1 MVRALAGELQR
12 WRRRNEPELQTIEE
26 RRRKYAHAMHR
37 GRHSPAPANSF
48 HLLCSRPGGIAGA
61 RDGQQQQLAVADAH
75 DDRQRVTLGGALLRA
90 VPRICECDHP

>member
-1 MVRALAGELQR
+1 LM
-12 WRRRNEPELQTIEE
+12 
-26 RRRKYAHAMHR
+26 
-37 GRHSPAPANSF
+37 
-48 HLLCSRPGGIAGA
+48 CSRPGGIAGA